1 MSKDNNDE
9 NGYID
14 GVPGIVDAVSLNP
27 ISLDPKRSQERMM
40 DQTAQMQRY
49 LDNGANPN
57 AKDPKHGNTALMYT
71 CYYGNYEAASALLNT
86 DGVLINDT
94 TNDGTTALICAC
106 SNASKSNELSLSIV
120 KLLVEKGADINQQ
133 NTPENKPDKTALIVA
148 SELGNTEVVSL
159 LLNTPNIE
167 LNVQDLK
174 GNTALIYAISNPE
187 IPKETRENIVKQLL
201 EKGADTTLTN
211 KAGKNAIMLARESN
225 NPTVLNLLKTQV
237 VNDAHKADGDIDSG
251 VGKTNSKFKE
261 DRSWIQK

>member
-1 MSKDNNDE
+1 MSTDNNDE
-9 NGYID
+9 NDYID
-14 GVPGIVDAVSLNP
+14 GVPGIVDVVSLNP
-27 ISLDPKRSQERMM
+27 KNNEETMRV
-40 DQTAQMQRY
+40 QTAKMQTY
-49 LDNGANPN
+49 LDKGANPN
-57 AKDPKHGNTALMYT
+57 AKDPKNGNTALMYT

-94 TNDGTTALICAC
+94 TNDGTTALMCAC

-120 KLLVEKGADINQQ
+120 KLLVKKGADINQQ

-225 NPTVLNLLKTQV
+225 NPTVLNLLMKHQV
-237 VNDAHKADGDIDSG
+237 VNDAHRADGDIVSG
-251 VGKTNSKFKE
+251 VRKTPKE
-261 DRSWIQK
+261 DNNLWKSV